1 MGHENKGNNNK
12 LKDFSIVKQI
22 LLSSTLGNVWRSVW
36 RICKLMLGCKELSY
50 SSTEQDHVKSVRLRQ
65 MVADILCT
73 LLLTKS
79 QQISYQRKACNS
91 ASPRKI
97 SVFQFWYKW
106 QLTFPSE
113 TLTVPIVW
121 IVPDQHKPRSFLQG
135 NDSFKKDQKN
145 ILPAKQGAVYHQI
158 QLPFGKPRGPGR
170 AGPVLMHIFQ
180 RRPRRCNWF
189 CQPSKRPVKKVSLK

>member
-1 MGHENKGNNNK
+1 M
-12 LKDFSIVKQI
+12 IVKQI

-121 IVPDQHKPRSFLQG
+121 IVPDQYKTRSSYKEMSQLNVLTPLEYVQG
-135 NDSFKKDQKN
+135 VSLVLFA
-145 ILPAKQGAVYHQI
+145 IMLPKMLWNGAMVKLGYRWW
-158 QLPFGKPRGPGR
+158 L
-170 AGPVLMHIFQ
+170 AG
-180 RRPRRCNWF
+180 
-189 CQPSKRPVKKVSLK
+189 KVSLLMNRDVIV

>member
-121 IVPDQHKPRSFLQG
+121 IVPDQHKPRSSYKEMILLKRT
-135 NDSFKKDQKN
+135 KK
-145 ILPAKQGAVYHQI
+145 
-158 QLPFGKPRGPGR
+158 
-170 AGPVLMHIFQ
+170 IFYL
-180 RRPRRCNWF
+180 
-189 CQPSKRPVKKVSLK
+189 PSKGLCIIRFNCLSVSRVGLVELAQFWCTFSKEDQGVVIGFVSLQNDL